1 MLAGCHNCLFI
12 SDELMDWYGCIFGD
26 GTGGY
31 GCGNWIPNDEAMA
44 QIQEERRSWRSIYE
58 KRKQYNREV
67 PEEERV
73 VVNRE
78 GLVVR

>member
-1 MLAGCHNCLFI
+1 MLPGCHNCLFR
-12 SDELMDWYGCIFGD
+12 SDELSEWYGCLWGD
-26 GTGGY
+26 GLLSH

-44 QIQEERRSWRSIYE
+44 QIQEERKNWRSIYE

-73 VVNRE
+73 RVNRE
-78 GLVVR
+78 GLVLR